1 MGLDARTAVVTL
13 THDPKLDDPAIYAAL
28 AAPVFY
34 IGCLGSTKTHAKRLD
49 RLRAA
54 GVGEADI
61 ARLHAPVG
69 LAIGARSPGEIAVS
83 ILAQIVS
90 RLRGGA
96 V

>member
-1 MGLDARTAVVTL
+1 VVTL
-13 THDPKLDDPAIYAAL
+13 THDPKLDDPAIHAAL

-54 GVGEADI
+54 GVGEGDI

-69 LAIGARSPGEIAVS
+69 LAIGARTPGEIAVS
-83 ILAQIVS
+83 ILAQIVA
-90 RLRGGA
+90 RLRGA
-96 V
+96 PV